1 MKKILMVLTSV
12 SELGDTGE
20 KTGYNVAEAAHPWK
34 VFKDSGHFVDFAS
47 IQGGQPPRDEV
58 DSEDPIQ
65 VAFTEDETT
74 RAGLYN
80 TARVDVVDPEQYDA
94 VYLVGGH
101 GTMWDFPDSE
111 GLQNLVAS
119 VYNAGGVVGAVCHG
133 PAGLLNVELANGF
146 RLVEGRKVAAFT
158 NDEEVAAGKDKV
170 IPFFLADRLEEQG
183 ATHVSADLFQEK
195 VAVDD
200 RLVTGQNPA
209 SAAGVAKEMEKLLA
223 EVIHQEKAEEQH
235 EAEAMQFQHTQRF
248 DTAGSFAEYVC
259 DAFDWLWSEGEHMP
273 RMLSIG
279 LHLRMIGRPGRIVA
293 LQRILEHMRRRGGAW
308 ITSREAIARHWI
320 AASGPA

>member
-1 MKKILMVLTSV
+1 MLGPGAYGCTRRVGLGRKEHFMKKILMVLTSV
-12 SELGDTGE
+12 SEIGDTGE

-58 DSEDPIQ
+58 DLGDPIQ

-80 TARVDVVDPEQYDA
+80 TARVDVVDPDQYDG
-94 VYLVGGH
+94 VFLVGGH
-101 GTMWDFPDSE
+101 GAMWDFPDSE

-119 VYNAGGVVGAVCHG
+119 VYNAGGLVGAVCHG
-133 PAGLLNVELANGF
+133 PAGLLNVELENGL

-183 ATHVSADLFQEK
+183 ATHVSAGVFDEK
-195 VAVDD
+195 VVVDD

-209 SAAGVAKEMEKLLA
+209 SAAGVAKEMEKLFA

-235 EAEAMQFQHTQRF
+235 ETETLRAEKDAEKKAKKAAAEA
-248 DTAGSFAEYVC
+248 
-259 DAFDWLWSEGEHMP
+259 EH
-273 RMLSIG
+273 
-279 LHLRMIGRPGRIVA
+279 
-293 LQRILEHMRRRGGAW
+293 
-308 ITSREAIARHWI
+308 
-320 AASGPA
+320 

>member
-20 KTGYNVAEAAHPWK
+20 KTGYDVAEAAHPWK

-47 IQGGQPPRDEV
+47 IQGGQPPRDTV
-58 DSEDPIQ
+58 DSDDPIQ
-65 VAFTEDETT
+65 VAFTQDEAT

-111 GLQNLVAS
+111 GLQSLVAS
-119 VYNAGGVVGAVCHG
+119 VYNAGGLVGAVCHG
-133 PAGLLNVELANGF
+133 PAGLLNVELENGF
-146 RLVEGRKVAAFT
+146 RLIQGKDVAAFT
-158 NDEEVAAGKDKV
+158 NAEEVAAGKDKI

-183 ATHVSADLFQEK
+183 ATHVFADVFQEK
-195 VAVDD
+195 VVVDE

-209 SAAGVAKEMEKLLA
+209 SAAGVAKEMEKLFA
-223 EVIHQEKAEEQH
+223 EVIHKEKAAEQH
-235 EAEAMQFQHTQRF
+235 EAEVLR
-248 DTAGSFAEYVC
+248 AEKNAEK
-259 DAFDWLWSEGEHMP
+259 DAKKKAAAESEH
-273 RMLSIG
+273 
-279 LHLRMIGRPGRIVA
+279 
-293 LQRILEHMRRRGGAW
+293 
-308 ITSREAIARHWI
+308 
-320 AASGPA
+320 

>member
-12 SELGDTGE
+12 STIGE
-20 KTGYNVAEAAHPWK
+20 TDEMTGYNVAEAAHPWK
-34 VFKDSGHFVDFAS
+34 VFKDSGHIVDFAS

-58 DSEDPIQ
+58 DTSDPIQ

-80 TARVDVVDPEQYDA
+80 TARVDVIDPEQYDA

-111 GLQNLVAS
+111 GLQKLVAS
-119 VYNAGGVVGAVCHG
+119 IYDAGKIVGAVCHG
-133 PAGLLNVELANGF
+133 PAGLLHVELENGL
-146 RLVEGRKVAAFT
+146 RLVEGKKVAAFT

-170 IPFFLADRLEEQG
+170 IPFFLADQLEEQG
-183 ATHVSADLFQEK
+183 ATHVSAGTFEEK
-195 VAVDD
+195 VVVDE

-223 EVIHQEKAEEQH
+223 EVIHQEKNEEQRDAESLRAERDAAKAEE
-235 EAEAMQFQHTQRF
+235 A
-248 DTAGSFAEYVC
+248 
-259 DAFDWLWSEGEHMP
+259 
-273 RMLSIG
+273 
-279 LHLRMIGRPGRIVA
+279 PG
-293 LQRILEHMRRRGGAW
+293 H
-308 ITSREAIARHWI
+308 
-320 AASGPA
+320 

>member
-12 SELGDTGE
+12 SEIAKTGE
-20 KTGYNVAEAAHPWK
+20 PTGYNVAEAAHPWK

-47 IQGGQPPRDEV
+47 IQGGVPPRDEV
-58 DSEDPIQ
+58 DAEDPIQ

-80 TARVDVVDPEQYDA
+80 TARVDVIDAEQYDA

-133 PAGLLNVELANGF
+133 PAGLVNVTLKNGIH
-146 RLVEGRKVAAFT
+146 LVSGRKVAAFT
-158 NDEEVAAGKDKV
+158 NDEEVAAGKDQV
-170 IPFFLADRLEEQG
+170 IPFFLADALEERG
-183 ATHVSADLFQEK
+183 ANHVSADVFEEM
-195 VAVDD
+195 VVVDE

-235 EAEAMQFQHTQRF
+235 E
-248 DTAGSFAEYVC
+248 S
-259 DAFDWLWSEGEHMP
+259 
-273 RMLSIG
+273 
-279 LHLRMIGRPGRIVA
+279 
-293 LQRILEHMRRRGGAW
+293 
-308 ITSREAIARHWI
+308 EAIRAQKDAEK
-320 AASGPA
+320 AAKKATAEEGQH

>member
-12 SELGDTGE
+12 SEIGDTGE

-58 DSEDPIQ
+58 DTKDPIQ

-119 VYNAGGVVGAVCHG
+119 VYNNGGLVGA
-133 PAGLLNVELANGF
+133 
-146 RLVEGRKVAAFT
+146 
-158 NDEEVAAGKDKV
+158 
-170 IPFFLADRLEEQG
+170 
-183 ATHVSADLFQEK
+183 
-195 VAVDD
+195 
-200 RLVTGQNPA
+200 GQA
-209 SAAGVAKEMEKLLA
+209 
-223 EVIHQEKAEEQH
+223 
-235 EAEAMQFQHTQRF
+235 
-248 DTAGSFAEYVC
+248 C
-259 DAFDWLWSEGEHMP
+259 
-273 RMLSIG
+273 
-279 LHLRMIGRPGRIVA
+279 
-293 LQRILEHMRRRGGAW
+293 
-308 ITSREAIARHWI
+308 
-320 AASGPA
+320 